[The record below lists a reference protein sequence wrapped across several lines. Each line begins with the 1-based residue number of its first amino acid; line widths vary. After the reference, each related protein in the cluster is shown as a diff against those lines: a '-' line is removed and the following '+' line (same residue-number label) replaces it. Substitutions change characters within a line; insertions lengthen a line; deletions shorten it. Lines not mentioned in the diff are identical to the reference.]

1 MTIES
6 LSGTVQSS
14 IGTKGHWRQFEAF
27 QGSQLHAVIVAD
39 LQRYLECKHIDSSI
53 VGSEILGQIASTSPH
68 LLDQYSQ
75 DDAGG
80 LFGMTL
86 WNLLANDS
94 SRWSF
99 YPKKA
104 DPIENVAGTIYFRP
118 GK

>member
-6 LSGTVQSS
+6 LNGTVQSH
-14 IGTKGHWRQFEAF
+14 IGTKEHWRRFESF
-27 QGSQLHAVIVAD
+27 QGSQLYAVIVAD

-53 VGSEILGQIASTSPH
+53 AGSEILGRIASTSPH

-75 DDAGG
+75 DDAGR

-86 WNLLANDS
+86 WNLLANDPN
-94 SRWSF
+94 RWSF
-99 YPKKA
+99 YSKKA

-118 GK
+118 GG